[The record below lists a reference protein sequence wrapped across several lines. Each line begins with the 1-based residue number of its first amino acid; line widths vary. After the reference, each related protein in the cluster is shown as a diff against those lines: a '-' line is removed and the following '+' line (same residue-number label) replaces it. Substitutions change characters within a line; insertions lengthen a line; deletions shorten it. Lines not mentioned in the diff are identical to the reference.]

1 MISSKFLATTA
12 LAAAVISTL
21 GLAYAQ
27 TTVPTPDSARV
38 ETDKATT
45 QPGTNGTTVITTPK
59 TGTPSMPA
67 TMGATTTTPTTPMP
81 MGSTTTATE
90 PTPAAAMPAA
100 TPRDQ
105 GNSMPNANMNSS
117 MGNASSDLSSG
128 RSTTRKERV
137 ARADRN

>member
-1 MISSKFLATTA
+1 MISTKFLATTA

-38 ETDKATT
+38 EADKATT
-45 QPGTNGTTVITTPK
+45 QPGTNGTTVTTTPK

-67 TMGATTTTPTTPMP
+67 TMGTTTTTPTTPMP
-81 MGSTTTATE
+81 MGSTMATE

-105 GNSMPNANMNSS
+105 GSSMPNANMNNS
-117 MGNASSDLSSG
+117 MGNASSDLSTG